1 MLQSLDWLL
10 FLVLT
15 TSREA
20 KRDFLSVSVSK
31 QVADTLAWTMDT
43 LSLSVNAV
51 SYTVAPVLSTDDPFN
66 GPIKNIEQWNFT
78 ILAVVM
84 FVVTSLSLTE
94 NFLVMFITFKFKQLR
109 QPLNYIIVNLAIADF
124 LVSLTGGVISFLTNA
139 RGYFFLGKWACI
151 LEGFAV
157 TFFGIVALWS
167 LAVLSFE
174 RFFVICRP
182 LGNIRLQAKHA
193 ILGLLFVWTFSFIWT
208 FPPVLGWNRY
218 TVSKIGTT
226 CEPDW
231 YSTNMRDH
239 SYIITFFTTCFIL
252 PLGVIFFCYGK
263 LLRKLRKVSHGRLAT
278 ARKPERQVTRMVVMI
293 VAFMVGWTPYA
304 AFSILVTAYP
314 TIELDPRLASI
325 PAFFSKTA
333 AVYNPVIYVFMNKQF
348 RKCLIQH
355 FTGKGTIPESNLN
368 QTSGRPGLT
377 SESQTGEMSAIAAR
391 IPVGGT
397 VSPRSDDSPTDCGSF
412 AQLPIPE
419 NKVCPM

>member
-1 MLQSLDWLL
+1 MLS
-10 FLVLT
+10 VLPGLQEQKLAGAE
-15 TSREA
+15 SRSAQA
-20 KRDFLSVSVSK
+20 KRDLFSVRVIN
-31 QVADTLAWTMDT
+31 
-43 LSLSVNAV
+43 LSVNAV
-51 SYTVAPVLSTDDPFN
+51 SYTVAAELPPTEDPFN
-66 GPIKNIEQWNFT
+66 GPIKNIEPWNFT
-78 ILAVVM
+78 ILAVLM
-84 FVVTSLSLTE
+84 FVVTSLSLSE
-94 NFLVMFITFKFKQLR
+94 NFLVMFVTFKFKQLR

-124 LVSLTGGVISFLTNA
+124 LVSLTGGLISFLTNA
-139 RGYFFLGKWACI
+139 RGYFFLGKWACV

-193 ILGLLFVWTFSFIWT
+193 VLGLLFVWTFSFIWT

-231 YSTNMRDH
+231 YSTNIRDH
-239 SYIITFFTTCFIL
+239 SYIITFFATCFIF

-263 LLRKLRKVSHGRLAT
+263 LLRKLRKVSHGRLAS
-278 ARKPERQVTRMVVMI
+278 AKKPERQVTRMVVVMI

-304 AFSILVTAYP
+304 AFSILVTAHP

-333 AVYNPVIYVFMNKQF
+333 AVYNPIIYVFMNKQF
-348 RKCLIQH
+348 RKCLIQL
-355 FTGKGTIPESNLN
+355 FTGMGTIPDSHRN
-368 QTSGRPGLT
+368 QTSERPGIT
-377 SESQTGEMSAIAAR
+377 VESQTGEMSAIAAR
-391 IPVGGT
+391 ISVGGT

>member
-1 MLQSLDWLL
+1 M
-10 FLVLT
+10 
-15 TSREA
+15 E
-20 KRDFLSVSVSK
+20 
-31 QVADTLAWTMDT
+31 T
-43 LSLSVNAV
+43 LSLSVN
-51 SYTVAPVLSTDDPFN
+51 TVAHAEPTPLTERWDPFN
-66 GPIKNIEQWNFT
+66 GPIPNVEPWNFT
-78 ILAVVM
+78 VLAVLM
-84 FVVTSLSLTE
+84 FVVTSLSLGE
-94 NFLVMFITFKFKQLR
+94 NFLVMFVTFRFKQLR
-109 QPLNYIIVNLAIADF
+109 QPLNYIIVNLALADF
-124 LVSLTGGVISFLTNA
+124 LVSLTGGLISFLTNS
-139 RGYFFLGKWACI
+139 RGYFFLGHWACV

-231 YSTNMRDH
+231 YSTTNKDH

-252 PLGVIFFCYGK
+252 PLGVIFYCYGK

-278 ARKPERQVTRMVVMI
+278 ARKPERQVTRMVVVMI

-304 AFSILVTAYP
+304 VFSILVTIHP

-333 AVYNPVIYVFMNKQF
+333 TVYNPIIYVFMNKQF
-348 RKCLIQH
+348 RKCLIQL
-355 FTGKGTIPESNLN
+355 FTGMDTIPDNFN
-368 QTSGRPGLT
+368 QTTDRPGIT
-377 SESQTGEMSAIAAR
+377 AESQTGEMSAIAAR
-391 IPVGGT
+391 IHIGN
-397 VSPRSDDSPTDCGSF
+397 SSQKSDDSPTDCGSF